1 MAPQT
6 QNNRPAPRTRDEL
19 HSWVTAR
26 GKCVGTID
34 ADTDPAEDP
43 YYDEQPPRGRYS
55 PRTQARRARKACD
68 GCIAKRACL
77 ELALQLEGEAGASW
91 GYWGG
96 TAPAERQAIL
106 REREHVEQI
115 VTAVGQFLGEL
126 GQNVDLDAADADTQ
140 RALVLTGLV
149 LAHLQA
155 GQYLLP
161 YVVLTH
167 WIRRHRAHLVAVRA
181 A

>member
-6 QNNRPAPRTRDEL
+6 QTHRPAPRTRDEL
-19 HSWVTAR
+19 HSWVATR

-34 ADTDPAEDP
+34 ADTDPADDP

-55 PRTQARRARKACD
+55 PRTQTRRARKACD
-68 GCIAKRACL
+68 GCLAKKACL
-77 ELALQLEGEAGASW
+77 ELALQLEGESGASW

-106 REREHVEQI
+106 RDREHNEQI
-115 VTAVGQFLGEL
+115 VTAVSRHLIELTGQHA
-126 GQNVDLDAADADTQ
+126 DLDAIDDDTQ
-140 RALVLTGLV
+140 HQLLLLELVR
-149 LAHLQA
+149 AHLQA

-161 YVVLTH
+161 HVLLSS
-167 WIRRHRAHLVAVRA
+167 WALPPRPHLVAVA
-181 A
+181 

>member
-1 MAPQT
+1 MPT
-6 QNNRPAPRTRDEL
+6 TTHSTTTDL
-19 HSWVTAR
+19 HAWVAAR
-26 GKCVGTID
+26 GKCVGTLD
-34 ADTDPAEDP
+34 ADTDPADDP
-43 YYDEQPPRGRYS
+43 YYDETPPRGRYS

-68 GCIAKRACL
+68 GCLAKKACL
-77 ELALQLEGEAGASW
+77 ELALQLEAEAGSSW

-115 VTAVGQFLGEL
+115 VTAVGRFLGEL
-126 GQNVDLDAADADTQ
+126 AQIADLDAANAETQ
-140 RALVLTGLV
+140 RALILTGLV

-161 YVVLTH
+161 HVVLAH